1 MSEPGPELN
10 VYSEQ
15 IVKCIME
22 LREQRDEINLLISKQ
37 EEEKLRLKT
46 EMQRINYKL
55 ALVIVIVFG
64 RAFYLKVF
72 FQISKSLSQRLKAKL
87 AYDKTIEEAEKNYKQ
102 LVLNSGQL
110 LDSVQKTVN
119 QLTDAMDKKV
129 GTSNGLDLPER
140 DDAKNT
146 NATKSLGTEVQEI
159 ISTSLT
165 AKSQPENTGYDSSIV
180 STTSS
185 KKSYSNSSITS
196 SEKKIESN

>member
-72 FQISKSLSQRLKAKL
+72 F
-87 AYDKTIEEAEKNYKQ
+87 
-102 LVLNSGQL
+102 
-110 LDSVQKTVN
+110 
-119 QLTDAMDKKV
+119 
-129 GTSNGLDLPER
+129 
-140 DDAKNT
+140 
-146 NATKSLGTEVQEI
+146 
-159 ISTSLT
+159 
-165 AKSQPENTGYDSSIV
+165 
-180 STTSS
+180 
-185 KKSYSNSSITS
+185 
-196 SEKKIESN
+196 